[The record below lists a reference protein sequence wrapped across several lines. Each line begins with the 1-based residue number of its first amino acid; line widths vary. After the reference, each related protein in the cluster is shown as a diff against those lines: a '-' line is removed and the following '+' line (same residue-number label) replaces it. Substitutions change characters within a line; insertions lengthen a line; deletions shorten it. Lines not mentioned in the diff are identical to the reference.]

1 MNKKLHELDLNEEI
15 LSKITAL
22 LIDSSESEFS
32 MTEDSEP
39 LQVDE
44 LVDLD
49 ISDQSDSNSSTKS
62 YLKKINVLTKEQETF
77 LELAK
82 HISNPDLQKEYL
94 DKLLKTF
101 DKNEPSKTPVLKK
114 SAYDLTEIL
123 NKKKEKDKTP
133 FSRSSKGN

>member
-15 LSKITAL
+15 LSKVTAL
-22 LIDSSESEFS
+22 LVDSSESEFS
-32 MTEDSEP
+32 MTEDSVP

-44 LVDLD
+44 LVDSD

-77 LELAK
+77 LELVK
-82 HISNPDLQKEYL
+82 HISNPNLQKEYL

-101 DKNEPSKTPVLKK
+101 DKNEP
-114 SAYDLTEIL
+114 
-123 NKKKEKDKTP
+123 
-133 FSRSSKGN
+133 